1 MTLRLLLFV
10 CFVIPH
16 RIILVLFYP
25 KSSGSIQSQ
34 TYSQASDGR
43 SREDGTPVVTTRTA
57 DTNPSD
63 SSRALPM
70 EFLQSFL
77 SPISLAVL
85 LVFFLFFQFYF
96 FSISAD
102 VLIRPSLSFSPSIY
116 LSLTFENGSNITAG
130 LPNQKKNLPAVVMRM
145 EGIGDPV
152 SLSVSL
158 AGKRDRRRKIKERD
172 NKEQQLK

>member
-1 MTLRLLLFV
+1 MYVYIYYIKALMTLRLLLFV

-70 EFLQSFL
+70 EFL
-77 SPISLAVL
+77 
-85 LVFFLFFQFYF
+85 
-96 FSISAD
+96 
-102 VLIRPSLSFSPSIY
+102 
-116 LSLTFENGSNITAG
+116 
-130 LPNQKKNLPAVVMRM
+130 
-145 EGIGDPV
+145 
-152 SLSVSL
+152 
-158 AGKRDRRRKIKERD
+158 
-172 NKEQQLK
+172 